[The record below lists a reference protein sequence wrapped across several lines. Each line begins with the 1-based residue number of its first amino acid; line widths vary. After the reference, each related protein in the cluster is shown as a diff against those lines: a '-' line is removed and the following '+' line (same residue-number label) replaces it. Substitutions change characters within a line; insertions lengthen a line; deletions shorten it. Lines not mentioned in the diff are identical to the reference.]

1 MGAGL
6 AAGLAAALVVAI
18 LLAAPVAA
26 MAQTPPDQL
35 PSLQPEGQ
43 PAPAKPAP
51 KPAPKSKSRTRAQ
64 QPPRP
69 TSEVQPDLDSGDQ
82 LAPSQMQ
89 QPMPAAVPMPGKPPK
104 RAAAPTAAASGGGGN
119 HRPAPGAR
127 TIACSGAF
135 AKDSSHLK
143 IAVAFDTKNIAFTD
157 VDSGVGG
164 KVQATVIYPSDPKR
178 RLEVWWNNPAN
189 RSDTYLIIINGQS
202 NWMAPKGVRLGLG
215 LQALEKLNKK
225 PFKLKGLGKDNI
237 AAVSD
242 WQGGALATLPGGCK
256 IGVNMNADPKA
267 AAEVRTAVTGD
278 KEFSSSDAAMRA
290 AKPTVGEIIIGY

>member
-1 MGAGL
+1 MRNRWISAGL
-6 AAGLAAALVVAI
+6 AAGPMVAV
-18 LLAAPVAA
+18 LLAAPVAV
-26 MAQTPPDQL
+26 MAQAEPDQL
-35 PSLQPEGQ
+35 PSLQPDAQ

-51 KPAPKSKSRTRAQ
+51 KPKSRTRAHQ
-64 QPPRP
+64 TQRP
-69 TSEVQPDLDSGDQ
+69 TSEVQPDLDTGDQ

-104 RAAAPTAAASGGGGN
+104 RTATPAAAGGGN
-119 HRPAPGAR
+119 PRPAPGAR

-143 IAVAFDTKNIAFTD
+143 IAVAFDSKNITFTE

-202 NWMAPKGVRLGLG
+202 NWVAPKGVHLGLG
-215 LQALEKLNKK
+215 LQAIEKLNKK
-225 PFKLKGLGKDNI
+225 PFKLKGFSKDNI

-256 IGVNMNADPKA
+256 VGINLAVDPKA
-267 AAEVRTAVTGD
+267 AAEVRSAVTGD
-278 KEFSSSDAAMRA
+278 KEFDSSDPAMRA

>member
-1 MGAGL
+1 M
-6 AAGLAAALVVAI
+6 VVV
-18 LLAAPVAA
+18 LLAAPAA
-26 MAQTPPDQL
+26 VMAQAEPDQL

-43 PAPAKPAP
+43 PAPAKPAQKP
-51 KPAPKSKSRTRAQ
+51 KPRTRAQ
-64 QPPRP
+64 QAPRP
-69 TSEVQPDLDSGDQ
+69 TSEVQPDLDTGDQ

-104 RAAAPTAAASGGGGN
+104 RAAAHPAAASGGGN
-119 HRPAPGAR
+119 PRPAPGAR
-127 TIACSGAF
+127 TIACSGVF

-143 IAVAFDTKNIAFTD
+143 IAVAFDSKNITFTE

-178 RLEVWWNNPAN
+178 RLEVWWNNPAS

-202 NWMAPKGVRLGLG
+202 NWIAPKGVRLGLG
-215 LQALEKLNKK
+215 LQAIEKLNKK
-225 PFKLKGLGKDNI
+225 PFKLKGFSKDNI

-256 IGVNMNADPKA
+256 VGVNLAVDPKA
-267 AAEVRTAVTGD
+267 PAEVRSAVTGD
-278 KEFSSSDAAMRA
+278 KEFESSDPAMRA
-290 AKPTVGEIIIGY
+290 AKPAIAEIIIGY